1 MYRQPSDV
9 LSGVVGICWLIFVAY
24 WLISAIGVKR
34 NVPGKG
40 GFGRW
45 ARARLLMAA
54 LVFVLYTLPVFS
66 PFWRFAYGLPLFHNE
81 GARIA
86 GVIFTALGVAIA
98 IWARI
103 YLGRNWSG
111 QPSMKVGHELVM
123 SGPYAFVRNPIY
135 TGLSLALLGTGL
147 ALGPLWMMVFVVVMV
162 MFLWRIHVEDGYM
175 MELFPEAYP
184 AYRAKIKAL
193 IPGVW

>member
-1 MYRQPSDV
+1 
-9 LSGVVGICWLIFVAY
+9 
-24 WLISAIGVKR
+24 
-34 NVPGKG
+34 
-40 GFGRW
+40 
-45 ARARLLMAA
+45 
-54 LVFVLYTLPVFS
+54 
-66 PFWRFAYGLPLFHNE
+66 
-81 GARIA
+81 
-86 GVIFTALGVAIA
+86 
-98 IWARI
+98 
-103 YLGRNWSG
+103 
-111 QPSMKVGHELVM
+111 MKVGHELVM